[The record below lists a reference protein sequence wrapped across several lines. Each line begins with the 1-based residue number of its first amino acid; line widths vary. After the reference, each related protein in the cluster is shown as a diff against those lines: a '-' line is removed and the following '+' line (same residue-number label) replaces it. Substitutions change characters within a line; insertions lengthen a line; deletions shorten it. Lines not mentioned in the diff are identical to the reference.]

1 MKAPLSKKPVHF
13 GLSLI
18 LALFGPFILPPHVG
32 GAYEPLVSLLF
43 LSDVWRGEA
52 EIAFYVIIGLEWAV
66 YFLVIYCV
74 SRLVVSLIK
83 NRTIE

>member
-43 LSDVWRGEA
+43 SSDVWRGEA
-52 EIAFYVIIGLEWAV
+52 EIAFDVIIGVEWAV
-66 YFLVIYCV
+66 YFLLIYCV

>member
-1 MKAPLSKKPVHF
+1 MSMKAPSNKKSVHF
-13 GLSLI
+13 VLYLI

-52 EIAFYVIIGLEWAV
+52 EIAFYVIVGVEWAV
-66 YFLVIYCV
+66 YFLLIYCV
-74 SRLVVSLIK
+74 SRLVLSL
-83 NRTIE
+83 NRKDT